1 MLPHWSINW
10 LCCKK
15 KVWKIQ
21 NLFFAANSH
30 IDFYVT
36 PWRWEERERG
46 RETGREANICF
57 TLSLCFHPPFCRN
70 APWIPFVNH
79 PATDTSLCH
88 HLFSAS
94 GNHCAQALLE
104 RPSRILPDCLTN
116 EEPKPI
122 LWGCC
127 VLHITGP
134 DKSPSLCSTQK
145 EPRLFR
151 IKTHGKLQFAFAF
164 HKLSSAEPTNN
175 SVCFLSVSLAGIWVP
190 KSTEIITINARSTE
204 FL

>member
-1 MLPHWSINW
+1 MRIFTLH
-10 LCCKK
+10 LCILVTCAVLKDVASLEHK
-15 KVWKIQ
+15 LTSLQKIGVE
-21 NLFFAANSH
+21 NTKPIFCSKLSH
-30 IDFYVT
+30 RLLCYT
-36 PWRWEERERG
+36 LAMRREREGERQG
-46 RETGREANICF
+46 GKPIFVLLCRCVS
-57 TLSLCFHPPFCRN
+57 TLPFCRN

-94 GNHCAQALLE
+94 GNHCAEALLE

-175 SVCFLSVSLAGIWVP
+175 SVCFLSVSLAGI
-190 KSTEIITINARSTE
+190 
-204 FL
+204 